1 MKAILIDVYTDKID
15 YIDNIHGFKEMQEAI
30 GCRCFTVGHRIEYK
44 GNTYTIFVDDE
55 GLYNQSILFFFKG
68 AHQPFFGRGL
78 ILKDLPG
85 GESGNCDIP
94 LAEIHK
100 RTTILYRPDLIN
112 YNDVEEERWGLQ

>member
-15 YIDNIHGFKEMQEAI
+15 YVDNIHGFQEMQDAI

-44 GNTYTIFVDDE
+44 GSTYTIFVDDE
-55 GLYNQSILFFFKG
+55 GMFHHPILFFFKG

-85 GESGNCDIP
+85 GESGDCDIP
-94 LAEIHK
+94 LSEIQ
-100 RTTILYRPDLIN
+100 RLTTILYNPEIIN
-112 YNDVEEERWGLQ
+112 YKETEQERWDLQ